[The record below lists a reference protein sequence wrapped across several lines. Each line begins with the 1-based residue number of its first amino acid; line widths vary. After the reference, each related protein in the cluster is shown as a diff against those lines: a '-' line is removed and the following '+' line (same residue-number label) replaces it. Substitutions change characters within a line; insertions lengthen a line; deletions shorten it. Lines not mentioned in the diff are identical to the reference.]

1 MERKTRSA
9 FKLRSG
15 NKPSM
20 AKIAG
25 VSPMKADKDISGV
38 GFQDLRVRKST
49 NPTVGNKYFYKD
61 KEISLKT
68 YVQKK
73 KELNR
78 KAKEIYLKSLNLNS
92 VAEIPDLSR
101 EISEP

>member
-1 MERKTRSA
+1 VVQKTNNMERKTRSA
-9 FKLRSG
+9 FKLKSG

-38 GFQDLRVRKST
+38 GFQDLKVRKST
-49 NPTVGNKYFYKD
+49 SPSVGNKYFYKD
-61 KEISLKT
+61 KEISLKA

-78 KAKEIYLKSLNLNS
+78 KAKEINPDFKPYPFE
-92 VAEIPDLSR
+92 EITK
-101 EISEP
+101 EI